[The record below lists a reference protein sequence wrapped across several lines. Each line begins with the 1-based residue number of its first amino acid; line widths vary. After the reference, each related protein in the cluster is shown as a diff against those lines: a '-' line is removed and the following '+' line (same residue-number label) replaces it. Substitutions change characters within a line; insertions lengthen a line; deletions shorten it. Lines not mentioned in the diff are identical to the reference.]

1 MAKKLG
7 RPSAGQ
13 AQLTRERILAVAV
26 RMVDE
31 QGIAALSMRRLAT
44 ELGVDPMAIY
54 HHLPGKS
61 AVLSGIVEQVLN
73 ELRPPAISADAGWQ
87 TEVRAFAR
95 AYRDLVRAHPN
106 LVLHLV
112 TDMASG
118 GPAILAVNDRLYA
131 ALASA
136 GLADRMVAQSA
147 NLLVDYLNGV
157 ALAEGLSHQYPD
169 QHTDKHPAGESQ
181 DLSQLLQQYS
191 PAQFPTLHRVL
202 GAFPTDPTDGSP
214 DDFERGLDIIL
225 AGIEQWVRLVHI

>member
-13 AQLTRERILAVAV
+13 AQLTRERILAIAV

-31 QGIAALSMRRLAT
+31 QGIAALSMHRLAT

-61 AVLSGIVEQVLN
+61 AVLSGIVEQVFN

-87 TEVRAFAR
+87 TEVR

-118 GPAILAVNDRLYA
+118 GPAILAVNERLYA

-136 GLADRMVAQSA
+136 GLADRMVVQSA

-157 ALAEGLSHQYPD
+157 ALAEGLSRQYSGQYPD
-169 QHTDKHPAGESQ
+169 QHHAGEPQ
-181 DLSQLLQQYS
+181 DLSQLLQRYPS
-191 PAQFPTLHRVL
+191 DHFPILRRVL
-202 GAFPTDPTDGSP
+202 DALPTDTSP

-225 AGIEQWVRLVHI
+225 AGIQQWSRLVHI